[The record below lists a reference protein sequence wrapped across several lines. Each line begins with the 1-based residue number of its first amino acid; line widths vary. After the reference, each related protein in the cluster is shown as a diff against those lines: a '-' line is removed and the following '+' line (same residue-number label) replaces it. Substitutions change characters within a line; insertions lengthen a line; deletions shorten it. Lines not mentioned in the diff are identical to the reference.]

1 MSLENPLFLLLL
13 ILAAAAA
20 WLYFRSSGPQ
30 EAAWPLPENSSLSEA
45 RPSLKAR
52 AAALHSPVLI
62 LSALALIVLALARP
76 EKILERLHGSGEGI
90 DIMLAMDTSTSMSAI
105 DLSPSRIQ
113 AAKAAAISFIARR
126 TSDLIGAIQF
136 GGAPELVCP
145 LTSDYSALDSQIS
158 ALYPGMTGSDGT
170 AIGDGIVSA
179 LNHLKA
185 GTAKS
190 KIIILMTDG
199 RSNTGLVDPITAA
212 KVAQEQG
219 VKIYTIGCAK
229 HGPAEAPVQTPE
241 GTVMATVSDDLDDA
255 LLTKIAD
262 MTGGRYYRVSDSQ
275 NLRQIYDIIDK
286 LEKSKTRQPPELIK
300 SDLYQY
306 PAAAAA
312 ICLVLEA
319 ILGGVFFLRWP

>member
-1 MSLENPLFLLLL
+1 MSLGSPLFLLLL
-13 ILAAAAA
+13 ALIAAAA
-20 WLYFRSSGPQ
+20 WLYFRSRGPR
-30 EAAWPLPENSSLSEA
+30 EANWPLPENSALSEA
-45 RPSLKAR
+45 KPSLKTR

-62 LSALALIVLALARP
+62 LAALALIVLALARP

-190 KIIILMTDG
+190 KIIILM
-199 RSNTGLVDPITAA
+199 
-212 KVAQEQG
+212 
-219 VKIYTIGCAK
+219 
-229 HGPAEAPVQTPE
+229 
-241 GTVMATVSDDLDDA
+241 
-255 LLTKIAD
+255 
-262 MTGGRYYRVSDSQ
+262 
-275 NLRQIYDIIDK
+275 
-286 LEKSKTRQPPELIK
+286 
-300 SDLYQY
+300 
-306 PAAAAA
+306 
-312 ICLVLEA
+312 
-319 ILGGVFFLRWP
+319 